1 MYLADSTL
9 NAVVERGAQAQSPCS
24 RTRSHSDVSICHRY
38 PIYPYTDSTH
48 NVQDWNWSWLPLS
61 FLLSGTYRN
70 LELSASYATTNTI
83 TDPGRGHLALILML
97 HIVYFLPAPV

>member
-48 NVQDWNWSWLPLS
+48 NVLDWNWSWLPLS
-61 FLLSGTYRN
+61 FYCLEHTGTSSSQRRTQPQTP
-70 LELSASYATTNTI
+70 SPIQAVVISPSY
-83 TDPGRGHLALILML
+83 
-97 HIVYFLPAPV
+97 